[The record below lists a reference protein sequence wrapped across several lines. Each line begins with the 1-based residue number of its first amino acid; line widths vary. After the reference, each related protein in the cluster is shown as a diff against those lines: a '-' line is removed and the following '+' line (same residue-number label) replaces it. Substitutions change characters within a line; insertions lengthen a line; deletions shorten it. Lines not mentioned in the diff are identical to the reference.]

1 MVRGRRVR
9 NVVAYSRN
17 DECCSPNPKRKDQRS
32 DINKT
37 KITRNM
43 LDTNK
48 SITQFFQSV
57 GVDIKYN
64 DEVSVD
70 FPIKPSKLN
79 GSNGILSKKMNHI
92 VSKQDI
98 ICREIEEYIDL
109 NKTPIISE
117 TRHNDNLKS
126 PPTPHRIELRADS
139 DTSENG
145 LNSNGICEGHV
156 VPPTKKMP
164 PPKVK
169 RRLKNDHLM
178 TDISDNNG
186 KTNHKLTEYF
196 PVRRSVRK
204 TKKTVLEEKQKFLE
218 ESLRNG
224 KEEGLLVREFDGKGR
239 GVIAARPFFKGDFVV
254 EYSGELID
262 INEAKSREQ
271 KYAQDQNT
279 GCYMYYFKHKNQQ
292 YCIDAT
298 AETGR
303 LGRLVNHSRN
313 GNLLTRTVSV
323 DNRPRLVLIARD
335 AIEIGEEITYDYGD
349 RSKESLRHHPWLA
362 F

>member
-9 NVVAYSRN
+9 AVVAYSRN

-32 DINKT
+32 EINT

-43 LDTNK
+43 LNSNK

-57 GVDIKYN
+57 GVEIDYN
-64 DEVSVD
+64 DTVTVD
-70 FPIKPSKLN
+70 FPLKTNKLDTN
-79 GSNGILSKKMNHI
+79 GLLSNSRSRI
-92 VSKQDI
+92 VPNQDI
-98 ICREIEEYIDL
+98 ICREVEDFMDL
-109 NKTPIISE
+109 NTSIITDTKLIDS
-117 TRHNDNLKS
+117 LKS
-126 PPTPHRIELRADS
+126 PSTPHRIELRADG
-139 DTSENG
+139 DNNENG
-145 LNSNGICEGHV
+145 LNRNRICEEHV
-156 VPPTKKMP
+156 VPPTREMP

-169 RRLKNDHLM
+169 RRLKNNQIREDM
-178 TDISDNNG
+178 TKNTERN
-186 KTNHKLTEYF
+186 NHKLTEYF

-218 ESLRNG
+218 EALRSE
-224 KEEGLLVREFDGKGR
+224 KEDGLVVHEFDGKGR
-239 GVIAARPFFKGDFVV
+239 GVIAEKPFFKGDFVV

-262 INEAKSREQ
+262 INEAKLREQ
-271 KYAQDQNT
+271 KYAQDQST

-303 LGRLVNHSRN
+303 FGRLVNHSRN
-313 GNLLTRTVSV
+313 GNLITRTVFV
-323 DNRPRLVLIARD
+323 DNRPRLVLIAKD
-335 AIEIGEEITYDYGD
+335 SIEAGEEITYDYGD
-349 RSKESLRHHPWLA
+349 RSRESLKHHPWLA